1 MRSLLTFLG
10 TRPEIVK
17 LSPVLPLLDAR
28 LAHTIVHS
36 GQHYSYE
43 MDAQFFDELGLRRPD
58 HSLAVGSASH
68 GEQTARMLA
77 RLEPVI
83 AERRPDAVL
92 VQGDTNTTLAGALCA
107 AKLGIPV
114 VHLEAGARAFDRYMP
129 EELNRIVVDHVSSL
143 LLAADD
149 VAATNLRAEG
159 LARERIRIIGS
170 TAIDAVR
177 QVLDRLDGSAILD
190 RLGLVPG
197 GYVAVTAHRARN
209 TAPDVL
215 PGLLAALGE
224 IATRHPVVFPLH
236 PRTRGAMADQGLTMP
251 AGVLVTEPLGLSR
264 HAAAGPRRPGAA
276 HRLGRPAGGIG
287 GARHPDADPPL
298 RDRVAV
304 PGHRR
309 GAQAG
314 RQHPGVDWRRRRAL
328 AERRRPGRDPRH
340 PGADHAG
347 RQRRRRRCDD
357 RARLMRLSLVLPC
370 YNEEPNVR
378 ALEARLR
385 PVLDGLARRYDAIEV
400 VLVDDGSRD
409 GTWAAMQE
417 LTASSTGA
425 IRFRAEKHPTNLGL
439 GAAMRTGLT
448 AATGDVIVTT
458 DSDATYRFEEI
469 PALLDVLTAGR
480 RSRSPRRRTTRSG
493 AVDNVPA
500 YRLFFSRGA
509 SFLYRLLVQWN
520 LYTWT
525 ALFRAYRRDGGPHGA
540 VCLDGVPRR
549 HRNPGQRHR
558 RRLPR
563 RRVPDRAALA
573 RPRCVE
579 SENRPHRAGAPR
591 LPGLG
596 VEAPAVRRSSRRYP
610 GHAAVRLPP
619 A

>member
-17 LSPVLPLLDAR
+17 LSPVLPLLDTR

-149 VAATNLRAEG
+149 VAATNLKAEG
-159 LARERIRIIGS
+159 LAKERIRIIGS

-209 TAPDVL
+209 TAPDIL

-224 IATRHPVVFPLH
+224 IATRHQVVFPLH

-251 AGVLVTEPLGLSR
+251 AGVLVTEPLGYLDTLRLVRDARALLTDSGGLQEESAVLGTPTLILR
-264 HAAAGPRRPGAA
+264 FETEWMYLVTAGAHKLVGNTPASIGEGAA
-276 HRLGRPAGGIG
+276 RWLSDAG
-287 GARHPDADPPL
+287 
-298 RDRVAV
+298 
-304 PGHRR
+304 
-309 GAQAG
+309 
-314 RQHPGVDWRRRRAL
+314 L
-328 AERRRPGRDPRH
+328 AEI
-340 PGADHAG
+340 
-347 RQRRRRRCDD
+347 
-357 RARLMRLSLVLPC
+357 RAT
-370 YNEEPNVR
+370 
-378 ALEARLR
+378 
-385 PVLDGLARRYDAIEV
+385 PVPI
-400 VLVDDGSRD
+400 
-409 GTWAAMQE
+409 T
-417 LTASSTGA
+417 
-425 IRFRAEKHPTNLGL
+425 P
-439 GAAMRTGLT
+439 
-448 AATGDVIVTT
+448 
-458 DSDATYRFEEI
+458 
-469 PALLDVLTAGR
+469 
-480 RSRSPRRRTTRSG
+480 
-493 AVDNVPA
+493 
-500 YRLFFSRGA
+500 GA
-509 SFLYRLLVQWN
+509 SF
-520 LYTWT
+520 
-525 ALFRAYRRDGGPHGA
+525 
-540 VCLDGVPRR
+540 
-549 HRNPGQRHR
+549 
-558 RRLPR
+558 
-563 RRVPDRAALA
+563 
-573 RPRCVE
+573 
-579 SENRPHRAGAPR
+579 
-591 LPGLG
+591 
-596 VEAPAVRRSSRRYP
+596 
-610 GHAAVRLPP
+610 AAVD
-619 A
+619 AMIEHV